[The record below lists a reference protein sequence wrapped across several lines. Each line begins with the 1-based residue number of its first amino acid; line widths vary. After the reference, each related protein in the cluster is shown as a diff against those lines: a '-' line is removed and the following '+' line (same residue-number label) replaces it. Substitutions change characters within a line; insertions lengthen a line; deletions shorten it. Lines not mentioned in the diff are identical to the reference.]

1 MYLLSWWRLLF
12 YKVSFYALYLLAPN
26 GSQGC
31 LAVGWG
37 WRGEVSVPRA
47 VACCV
52 SPALCCP
59 ASPPQ
64 FPEPVFAWQAESW
77 AHSIYCFLICSGRI
91 KIRKIRLRCS
101 NKHQSR
107 KMRFC
112 IRTQLLLSI
121 FPAPCCQRVLPT
133 AGPFARSSAQSG
145 RGRSEAQILQFPL
158 CRAPVSAEHGT
169 PFPGASL
176 AASHHCTPCL
186 CLVPGPREEEN
197 ELEGVEGY
205 GWWID
210 LPASCFNNPQYI
222 TVRANANL
230 SAALLKQWPSW
241 W

>member
-1 MYLLSWWRLLF
+1 MFRSCSKHVFAILMKAVILQGELLCPVSAGSKWFSGVPGCRL
-12 YKVSFYALYLLAPN
+12 
-26 GSQGC
+26 G
-31 LAVGWG
+31 VGG
-37 WRGEVSVPRA
+37 GEVSVPRA

-52 SPALCCP
+52 FPALCCP

-121 FPAPCCQRVLPT
+121 LPAPCCQHVLPT

-205 GWWID
+205 G
-210 LPASCFNNPQYI
+210 
-222 TVRANANL
+222 
-230 SAALLKQWPSW
+230 
-241 W
+241 